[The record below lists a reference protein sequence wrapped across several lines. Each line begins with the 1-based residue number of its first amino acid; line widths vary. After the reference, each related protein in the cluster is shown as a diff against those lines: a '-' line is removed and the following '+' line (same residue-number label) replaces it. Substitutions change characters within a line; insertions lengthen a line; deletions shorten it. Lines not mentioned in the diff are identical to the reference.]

1 MVLETV
7 KYKRTV
13 AQGAFFFFNGAY
25 VLCGQF
31 LHSNLVIRL
40 KPFLT
45 LLIMLKN
52 HLRGRE
58 MDAELS
64 HQRKQHYS
72 SSIHP
77 CLNRPLLEVW
87 GYMICFMFIT
97 DVLENWCWIYSSSST
112 ENVMFFMHVSK
123 GMTCSCSIESG
134 KWKSNTL
141 CILKQGLKHFVIFMY
156 ILLGVLAL
164 LVDLSWNTVFNIALN
179 KWCQLSVD
187 E

>member
-1 MVLETV
+1 MEHM
-7 KYKRTV
+7 YYV
-13 AQGAFFFFNGAY
+13 ASFFTLTWLWDWNHSS
-25 VLCGQF
+25 LCF
-31 LHSNLVIRL
+31 
-40 KPFLT
+40 
-45 LLIMLKN
+45 IMLKN

-123 GMTCSCSIESG
+123 GTTCSCSIESG

-164 LVDLSWNTVFNIALN
+164 LVNLSLNTVFNIALN